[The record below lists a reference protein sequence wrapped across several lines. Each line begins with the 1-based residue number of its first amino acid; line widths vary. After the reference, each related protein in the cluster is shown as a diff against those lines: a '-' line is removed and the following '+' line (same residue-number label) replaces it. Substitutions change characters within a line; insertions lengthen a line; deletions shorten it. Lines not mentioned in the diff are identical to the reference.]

1 MEKLRLWLALILDKP
16 SLRWLALAYA
26 LPLVVLGLSLFK
38 TLADFAANWFWLFL
52 PAVILHGLLALN
64 AASNRAKVAAARERI
79 RQSRVR
85 LSPARVTQ
93 IMETQEGTE
102 QLADSYADADLT
114 RLRESLMDGFSRM
127 KSLEGIKALQELVY
141 QYAELQPV
149 IERRKQADSL
159 TVAPVP
165 ALVEQTYRQGLSVLG
180 DALELAR
187 AIRPSD
193 RERLEAGIGD
203 LKKEIEALRG
213 IGIPDETQA
222 GRIKI
227 REERLAS
234 DQERLEMMKQQE
246 LRVDQLLNQSDR
258 CGASLH
264 RTRMELAA
272 LKADSSETG
281 VSSVTDTL
289 RLTINQAKEVQVE
302 MKKLGF

>member
-26 LPLVVLGLSLFK
+26 LPLIALGLYLF
-38 TLADFAANWFWLFL
+38 TALADFAARWFWLFL
-52 PAVILHGLLALN
+52 PAVILHALLALN
-64 AASNRAKVAAARERI
+64 ATSNRAKVEAARERI
-79 RQSRVR
+79 RRSRVR

-102 QLADSYADADLT
+102 HLADSYASADLT

-159 TVAPVP
+159 SVAPVP

-193 RERLEAGIGD
+193 RERLEAGITD
-203 LKKEIEALRG
+203 LKKEIEAQRG

-222 GRIKI
+222 G
-227 REERLAS
+227 
-234 DQERLEMMKQQE
+234 
-246 LRVDQLLNQSDR
+246 
-258 CGASLH
+258 
-264 RTRMELAA
+264 
-272 LKADSSETG
+272 
-281 VSSVTDTL
+281 
-289 RLTINQAKEVQVE
+289 
-302 MKKLGF
+302 